1 MKCLYVINYNSVL
14 ANVYQDVKSTLLDY
28 FLCSRL
34 STANDTFYVLIT
46 HLFRHAGGTLV
57 SSQNDADDREIE
69 KTLFTEVKYNLL
81 QLSLD
86 PYNFFVVQL
95 IRISYL
101 QLIRL
106 VCLSFNNYL
115 SLISVDS
122 YRCSGVA
129 SFPHKMGH

>member
-14 ANVYQDVKSTLLDY
+14 AIVYQDVKSTLLDY

-34 STANDTFYVLIT
+34 STANDTFYILIT

-122 YRCSGVA
+122 YCCSGVA
-129 SFPHKMGH
+129 SFQHKVEH